1 VWGSVVADIV
11 AFLNGRSFDAETI
24 RIIGL
29 AYDKATRGL
38 HDRGQPMI
46 VQEIIAT
53 RIIDFAT
60 AGERDPD
67 QLANRALEAL
77 GIEPPA

>member
-1 VWGSVVADIV
+1 L
-11 AFLNGRSFDAETI
+11 AFLKGRSFDPETT
-24 RIIGL
+24 RIMGL

-46 VQEIIAT
+46 VQEIIAK

-60 AGERDPD
+60 GGERNPD
-67 QLANRALEAL
+67 QLAKRALEAL
-77 GIEPPA
+77 GIERSA

>member
-1 VWGSVVADIV
+1 VADIL
-11 AFLNGRSFDAETI
+11 AFLKGRSFDAETT
-24 RIIGL
+24 RVMGL

-60 AGERDPD
+60 AGERNPD
-67 QLANRALEAL
+67 QLAKRALETL